1 VLGLSFD
8 PQTYPA
14 GIVYSRFGPRGFV
27 ACAVL
32 LACPRFL
39 WSQASPVPPPL
50 TVHAIWGSPRFTS
63 DLTEVVWMRDGSAYT
78 TLEPD
83 AAGNNDL
90 YRIDAASGAK
100 RLLVRGADLVPP
112 GAKTPV
118 AIEEYSFSADGTK
131 LLVFANSI
139 RVWRENTKGTFY
151 VWDFT
156 ARRLLPV
163 SDKPGYQQFAKFS
176 PDGRLVGFV
185 RANNV
190 YVTDL
195 ATGVERAMT
204 TDGGDNVINGTSD
217 WVYEEELD
225 LRDAFRWSPDGKRIA
240 FWRLDQSAIPPF
252 YLLNQDSLYPALVP
266 VRYPKA
272 GTPNSQV
279 KIGVA
284 DVADGRTSWVDLGSD
299 QDIYVA
305 AMGFAD
311 SSGDL
316 WLTRLNRHQNRLDLL
331 LADPRS
337 GASRVIMTDSDSA
350 WVDANQPHWIDGGK
364 QFLFVSER
372 DGYDQIYLF
381 DRGGSLVR
389 RVTPGGW
396 DVHEVYGVDEKKR
409 LLYFSA
415 ASTGPLERQL
425 MRVGLDGKDLT
436 RLSTEPGTHRAEFA
450 PTFTLYIDTYS
461 RAGVPPVQTLRR
473 ADGTLVRSIADN
485 AKLRGELAALG
496 LNRPEFITI
505 PTPDGVA
512 LNAWLIKPKGFDP
525 ARKYPLLMN
534 VYGGP
539 GSQTVTD
546 SWGGPNYL
554 WHQMLAQDGYL
565 VASVDNRGTGGRGA
579 RFMKV
584 TYLHLG
590 RYESADQI
598 AAARWFSRQ
607 PYVSP
612 DRIGIWGWSYGGYM
626 TSLSMLRG
634 AGVFK
639 AALAVAPVTD
649 WRLYDTIYTERYM
662 RTPQENPVGYEESA
676 PLKYA
681 DSLTGNF
688 LLVHGT
694 GDDNVHFQNS
704 VRLVER
710 LEAANKQF
718 DLRIYPNRTHAIAG
732 GNTRENLYGLF
743 TAWLK
748 AHL

>member
-1 VLGLSFD
+1 MTFSSVRRLSAF
-8 PQTYPA
+8 
-14 GIVYSRFGPRGFV
+14 
-27 ACAVL
+27 
-32 LACPRFL
+32 LACVFL
-39 WSQASPVPPPL
+39 YHALAAQSVQTPSL
-50 TVHAIWGSPRFTS
+50 TVHAIWGSGEFASDLVDFVWTS
-63 DLTEVVWMRDGSAYT
+63 DGKAYT
-78 TLEPD
+78 TVESE
-83 AAGNNDL
+83 ASGATDL
-90 YRIDAASGAK
+90 YRVDAVGGGK
-100 RLLVRGADLVPP
+100 QLLVRGRDLVPP
-112 GAKTPV
+112 GAAKPV
-118 AIEEYSFSADGTK
+118 GIEEYTFSADGSK
-131 LLVFANSI
+131 LLIFTNSV
-139 RVWRENTKGTFY
+139 RVWRQNTKGTFL
-151 VWDFT
+151 VWDFA
-156 ARRLLPV
+156 ARRLISV
-163 SDKPGYQQFAKFS
+163 STRPGYQQFAKFS
-176 PDGRLVGFV
+176 PDGRQVAFV
-185 RANNV
+185 RDNNV

-195 ATGVERAMT
+195 ATGAEAALTR
-204 TDGGDNVINGTSD
+204 DGGENVINGTSD

-240 FWRLDQSAIPPF
+240 FWRLDQTAIPPF

-272 GTPNSQV
+272 GTANSEV
-279 KIGVA
+279 KIGVVE
-284 DVADGRTSWVDLGSD
+284 VAGGRTSWVDLGPD
-299 QDIYVA
+299 KDIYVA

-311 SSGDL
+311 SSGAL

-331 LADPRS
+331 LADPQT

-350 WVDANQPHWIDGGK
+350 WVDANQPRWIDGGK
-364 QFLFVSER
+364 QFLFMSER
-372 DGYDQIYLF
+372 DGYDQVYLF
-381 DRGGSLVR
+381 DRSGSLVR

-396 DVHEVYGVDEKKR
+396 DVQDVYGVDEKNR
-409 LLYFSA
+409 VLYFSG
-415 ASTGPLERQL
+415 ASAGPLERQL
-425 MRVGLDGKDLT
+425 MRVGLDGKGLKS
-436 RLSTEPGTHRAEFA
+436 LSTEPGTHSAAFA
-450 PTFTLYIDTYS
+450 PTFTLYVDTYS

-473 ADGTLVRSIADN
+473 ADGGLVRSIADN
-485 AKLRGELAALG
+485 ATLRDKIAGLG
-496 LNRPEFITI
+496 LNRPEFITV
-505 PTPDGVA
+505 PTSDGVA
-512 LNAWLIKPKGFDP
+512 LNAWLIKPKAFDP
-525 ARKYPLLMN
+525 ARRYPLLMN

-554 WHQMLAQDGYL
+554 WHQMLAQEGYL

-579 RFMKV
+579 KFMKV

-590 RYESADQI
+590 RYEAADQI

-626 TSLSMLRG
+626 TSLSMFRG
-634 AGVFK
+634 AGVFR

-649 WRLYDTIYTERYM
+649 WRFYDTIYTERYM
-662 RTPQENPVGYEESA
+662 RTPQENAAGYDESA
-676 PLKYA
+676 ALAYA
-681 DSLTGNF
+681 DSLRGGF

-710 LEAANKQF
+710 LEVANKQF
-718 DLRIYPNRTHAIAG
+718 DMRIYPGRTHAIAG